1 MKAMM
6 LLMSVLLALQLAMI
20 TSCDISG
27 LLEYAEEPMSVRIG
41 YLSEGNPDGYFSHDA
56 QTVEYDPPSIV
67 IGGRLYDA
75 SEGMIRTDA
84 GYAVISVSPLGI
96 RIAAE
101 GTAPLFYSFS

>member
-41 YLSEGNPDGYFSHDA
+41 YLSEGNPDGYFS
-56 QTVEYDPPSIV
+56 
-67 IGGRLYDA
+67 
-75 SEGMIRTDA
+75 IRTDA